1 MLSVLSEFHCMGL
14 DVGFV
19 LKGILLPMTDEEK
32 QRNSAPEWPSR
43 LDTGL
48 LRLKACSIM
57 A

>member
-48 LRLKACSIM
+48 LRFKACSIM

>member
-19 LKGILLPMTDEEK
+19 LKGILLPMTDEK
-32 QRNSAPEWPSR
+32 HCNSAPEWPSR

-48 LRLKACSIM
+48 LRFKACSIM